1 MKLVSRIAYYLGGF
15 GVGIIILMFFLNGK
29 RASCDYTPNARTLK
43 NIRNKERVFSES
55 VLSILSQN
63 NLDTSAISSILL
75 NGNVLFSESETK
87 LDSCKRYVIE
97 GEVKQQYLKITAEN
111 CESKAKILSAIVK
124 MID

>member
-1 MKLVSRIAYYLGGF
+1 MKLVTRIAYYLGGF

-43 NIRNKERVFSES
+43 NIRNKERVFSQS
-55 VLSILSQN
+55 VLSALSKN

-75 NGNVLFSESETK
+75 NGDVLFSESETK

-111 CESKAKILSAIVK
+111 CENNAKIISAVIQN
-124 MID
+124 ID